1 MENNKS
7 LYAISNEELSLLN
20 EIYELDGEITPEI
33 EEKLAINQKNRNQKA
48 IAYREIIAY
57 SEARVIMA
65 TEMKKRAEQVIKQE
79 NNKQDYLKENLLN
92 YVKNFGEFEVGI
104 SKFGTRKS
112 ETLEVESG
120 ADIPNK
126 YLTTKLTVT
135 PDKVA
140 LKKALKDGEV
150 ISGVSIKTNLNLAIK

>member
-33 EEKLAINQKNRNQKA
+33 QDKLAINQKNRNQKA
-48 IAYREIIAY
+48 IAYREIIAH

-112 ETLEVESG
+112 ETLEVDID